1 MNAQRRWL
9 YRGTLLC
16 AMCFLIALTLYNRRN
31 HVNAKYHIPP
41 VWNCHSEHK
50 HRISIG
56 ILIPSTT
63 KYLNMCSILFIVPF
77 YLII

>member
-1 MNAQRRWL
+1 MFQINFVNRENKFKIKTGYKQR
-9 YRGTLLC
+9 
-16 AMCFLIALTLYNRRN
+16 LTLYYRTN
-31 HVNAKYHIPP
+31 HVNVKYHKPP
-41 VWNCHSEHK
+41 VWNCQSEDKHS
-50 HRISIG
+50 INIG

>member
-1 MNAQRRWL
+1 MNAPRRRL
-9 YRGTLLC
+9 YRVTLSC
-16 AMCFLIALTLYNRRN
+16 AMCFLIALMLYNRTN
-31 HVNAKYHIPP
+31 HVNVKYHKSS
-41 VWNCHSEHK
+41 VWNCQSEDK
-50 HRISIG
+50 HNINIG